1 MDNVGAFLTSN
12 GRSFHNCG
20 AEIEKALSPYEVVR
34 DLGTL
39 RLYQWMLIVVHE
51 VVHVEQA
58 NHLNKKG
65 LDHLQFCM

>member
-39 RLYQWMLIVVHE
+39 RLPVDVDRSSRGSSCG
-51 VVHVEQA
+51 A
-58 NHLNKKG
+58 SKSSK
-65 LDHLQFCM
+65 

>member
-39 RLYQWMLIVVHE
+39 RLPVNVDRSSRGIRSSCGASKLS
-51 VVHVEQA
+51 
-58 NHLNKKG
+58 K
-65 LDHLQFCM
+65 